1 MALYHNTN
9 IGIYSGVSKQAID
22 LRLANHCEEMINCYP
37 TVENGTRRRNPT
49 SKLSSDIL
57 VSDNQ
62 FTYAYDR
69 GLSGETSEQYVI
81 TIDEVNKLRVFDIY
95 SGKYSTVNYEGNS
108 LSYLNTSNAEIGFS
122 AMTIKD
128 STFIVNRDTVPRREG
143 DITSADG
150 SDTTFHKAI
159 ISLSMSGYTLTAYDR
174 NSPAGYSSL
183 APARVHA
190 HLYFGYA
197 QYFSSL
203 GATTIITVDGTAIS
217 YITKTKQAERG
228 IVPETLS
235 EYRSNLVNAI
245 SSALPDDYVVSINS
259 TGGIEIVKTTGS
271 SISVSSSMSFP
282 STSDF
287 PVPSNSSSYPVNST
301 TIENKGVLPL
311 GTAVYTTSTETTQ
324 KYSDYDKQA
333 FIWIK
338 QVSIDPAFPYT
349 FTLTIKNLDGTTVG
363 TTTSASTTTNGVA
376 TALSFWANGLTGF
389 ASVSDGSV
397 IKITRD
403 DGTGFDVV
411 VSDTFGS
418 QASSAFKGIVEQMSD
433 VPKSFPFKDTILK
446 VDGIDRNDGTAYWVK
461 YDGNKWI
468 EHRDPTMLHKIRAS
482 TMPHQLVRNAD
493 LTFTFKALEWND
505 ILVGDEDSQ
514 SIPEFIGNP
523 IKDMF
528 FVNGRFGILTENGI
542 SLSEQGNITNFFRT
556 TVLSLLDDSAITTYI
571 DSFKSVGLQYA
582 VELQSS
588 IILFGDKIQFA
599 LDASK
604 GLTPATLS
612 VQPISGFEI
621 NKNVKPLS
629 TGDSVFFLVSKNNYS
644 SLMEMNK
651 TTISMNIRANDVS
664 AHIPDYISNDI
675 MQIVAS
681 DRDNAIFLRSR
692 SQRDTVYLY
701 KHYGTETEKIQMSW
715 SKWIFSMDINSIFAF
730 DKNLYL
736 FGQRH
741 STIVP
746 TVEFTFYV
754 SVDDTKLI
762 NDETFIVDDKIP
774 SSPSF
779 EILNI
784 DSYSVGSNFKDVGNV
799 RYNSE
804 IHLSEFIPNVNSGK
818 YIVGTTLLKTMEISS
833 EDGSNFYLSVKD
845 VERGTVR
852 NIPSLYTIDRK
863 PYISGNSKNMR
874 VKIVSTNGDGF
885 QINSISNE
893 IQYNSRSKKI

>member
-1 MALYHNTN
+1 
-9 IGIYSGVSKQAID
+9 V
-22 LRLANHCEEMINCYP
+22 
-37 TVENGTRRRNPT
+37 
-49 SKLSSDIL
+49 
-57 VSDNQ
+57 
-62 FTYAYDR
+62 
-69 GLSGETSEQYVI
+69 
-81 TIDEVNKLRVFDIY
+81 
-95 SGKYSTVNYEGNS
+95 
-108 LSYLNTSNAEIGFS
+108 
-122 AMTIKD
+122 
-128 STFIVNRDTVPRREG
+128 
-143 DITSADG
+143 
-150 SDTTFHKAI
+150 
-159 ISLSMSGYTLTAYDR
+159 
-174 NSPAGYSSL
+174 
-183 APARVHA
+183 
-190 HLYFGYA
+190 
-197 QYFSSL
+197 
-203 GATTIITVDGTAIS
+203 
-217 YITKTKQAERG
+217 
-228 IVPETLS
+228 
-235 EYRSNLVNAI
+235 
-245 SSALPDDYVVSINS
+245 
-259 TGGIEIVKTTGS
+259 
-271 SISVSSSMSFP
+271 
-282 STSDF
+282 F
-287 PVPSNSSSYPVNST
+287 PVPSVSGVLLTNGS
-301 TIENKGVLPL
+301 TIENL
-311 GTAVYTTSTETTQ
+311 GSNPITAITYTTTSESTLLHN
-324 KYSDYDKQA
+324 DYDKQA

-363 TTTSASTTTNGVA
+363 TTASASTTTNGVA
-376 TALSFWANGLTGF
+376 TALSSWADSLTGF
-389 ASVSDGSV
+389 TSVSDGSV

-418 QASSAFKGIVEQMSD
+418 QASSAFKGVVEQMTD
-433 VPKSFPFKDTILK
+433 VPKSFPFKDTVLK

-556 TVLSLLDDSAITTYI
+556 TVLALLDDSAITTYI
-571 DSFKSVGLQYA
+571 DSSKSVGLQYA

-604 GLTPATLS
+604 GITPSTIS

-675 MQIVAS
+675 MQIVSS

-692 SQRDTVYLY
+692 SQKDTIYLY
-701 KHYGTETEKIQMSW
+701 KHYGTETEKMQMAW
-715 SKWIFSMDINSIFAF
+715 SKWTFSMDINSIFAF

-736 FGQRH
+736 FGQRYN
-741 STIVP
+741 TTVP
-746 TVEFTFYV
+746 TEEFTFSAV
-754 SVDDTKLI
+754 IDDTKLI
-762 NDETFIVDDKIP
+762 DDETYISDDVISK
-774 SSPSF
+774 SPSF

-784 DSYSVGSNFKDVGNV
+784 DAYAIGANFKDVGDV

-804 IHLSEFIPNVNSGK
+804 IHLSEFIPVVGAKK
-818 YIVGTTLLKTMEISS
+818 YIVGTTLLKTMEVSS
-833 EDGSNFYLSVKD
+833 EDGSNFYLSVND
-845 VERGTVR
+845 VERGTER
-852 NIPSLYTIDRK
+852 KIPSIYTIDRK

-874 VKIVSTNGDGF
+874 VNIVSTNGDGF

-893 IQYNSRSKKI
+893 IQYNTRSRQI